1 MLQISFTSSQRP
13 PVWLVKSRYTIGR
26 EKGSDIWLSD
36 PAVAAM
42 HAELLVEDG
51 TVRLIPHSPNA
62 VSVNGQPV
70 TDAAILAQ
78 GALIRLGETEFTVTD
93 SHQISQATKGE
104 GAGDAML
111 NGWYLQGKTTALSNR
126 QYPVKG
132 EMILGRAR
140 DCDISLAVA
149 HLSRQHARIQVRETC
164 LEVEDL
170 GSVNGTFLNR
180 QQIRKA
186 TAHLGDELRFD
197 TLCFR
202 VSHHYENAGREE
214 FTSLRVAPR
223 PQSAV
228 NTGDSPSAPA
238 AAPAVA
244 KKARKA
250 RRKKLNTAGSGVETM
265 HSRSILPLVLGFM
278 LVAAMTGTGMLYLAS

>member
-26 EKGSDIWLSD
+26 EKGSDIWLGD

-42 HAELLVEDG
+42 HAELLVEG
-51 TVRLIPHSPNA
+51 ERVRLLPHPPNT
-62 VSVNGQPV
+62 VSVNGEPV
-70 TDAAILAQ
+70 TDAVILAH
-78 GALIRLGETEFTVTD
+78 GSRVLLGETEFTVTD
-93 SHQISQATKGE
+93 SHQASQVTKGE
-104 GAGDAML
+104 GSGDAML

-132 EMILGRAR
+132 DMVLGRAR

-149 HLSRQHARIQVRETC
+149 HLSRQHARISVRETC

-170 GSVNGTFLNR
+170 DSVNGTFLNR
-180 QQIRKA
+180 QQIKKA

-202 VSHHYENAGREE
+202 VSHRYENAGREE

-223 PQSAV
+223 PQPAV
-228 NTGDSPSAPA
+228 YAGDTPPGPA
-238 AAPAVA
+238 AAPAAA
-244 KKARKA
+244 KKTRKA
-250 RRKKLNTAGSGVETM
+250 RRKMLDTASAGVEAVQ
-265 HSRSILPLVLGFM
+265 SRSILPLLLGFM
-278 LVAAMTGTGMLYLAS
+278 LVAALTGTGMLYLTS